1 MCLIV
6 FAWRVVPGVPLIAAA
21 NRDEYFDRASQAAGP
36 WEENPHVVAGRDLK
50 AGGSWMGVTRPDG
63 PECQWPANVSPLR
76 ARCQDGGFAPVETA
90 DKAPSRFAAIT
101 NIRAPDDFDP
111 QAPSRGMLVSN
122 FLSATMSA
130 RDYVEQ
136 IRPGAKAYNGFNLV
150 LCDGEELVWFS
161 NRGEPD
167 ARNGQPLAPGVYGL
181 SNALLDS
188 PWPKVVR
195 TKAQFASLL
204 CLGAPEE
211 AYFEML
217 ADTTRAPDQR
227 LPETGVPLERE
238 RQLSAVKIESPDYGT
253 RTSTV
258 VKVYAEAPAVLHEQ
272 VIR

>member
-21 NRDEYFDRASQAAGP
+21 NRDEYYDRASAAAAP
-36 WEENPHVVAGRDLK
+36 WEENPQVIAGRDLK
-50 AGGSWMGVTRPDG
+50 AGGSWMGVTRPEG
-63 PECQWPANVSPLR
+63 PDCQWPAHVSPLR
-76 ARCQDGGFAPVETA
+76 ARCAGGALAPIENTG
-90 DKAPSRFAAIT
+90 KAPSRFAAIT
-101 NIRAPDDFDP
+101 NIRAPHDYDP
-111 QAPSRGMLVSN
+111 HAPSRGMLVSN

-136 IRPGAKAYNGFNLV
+136 IRPGARAYNGFNLV

-161 NRGEPD
+161 NRGD
-167 ARNGQPLAPGVYGL
+167 ADPRNGQPLGPGVYGL

-204 CLGAPEE
+204 CLGAPED

-217 ADTTRAPDQR
+217 SDTTRAPDQR

-238 RQLSAVKIESPDYGT
+238 RQLSSVKIESPDYGT

-258 VKVYAEAPAVLHEQ
+258 VKLYAEAPAVLHEV